1 MTARLRGLVVGTA
14 LAAVVGAVVV
24 VGLLPAGTA
33 WPLLV
38 FPALAVLAEVVGA
51 DVYGSST
58 VSLSA
63 VPVLAAA
70 AAGEARAALLAA
82 VAAGITTTVRSGTRR
97 VEQHVF
103 NPCALAL
110 SACAVALITAPAVG
124 AALPWVVLA
133 GLLAGVAYFAVD
145 NGLVAL
151 AVGLDQGRPAR
162 RVLREDLGWLLPSFT
177 AYGLLGAL
185 LGSAWTLAQG
195 WGVVAFLVPPALL
208 RQAQKQYLARTEES
222 VRELRRS
229 STALHAAHDALS
241 HHHRQSAAA
250 LAQAIEA
257 RDTGTGGHVQR
268 VTALAQALLEEVDP
282 ALAAD
287 EQLSF
292 GFLLHDVG
300 KIGIPDAILRKP
312 GPLDAHERQIMDTHP
327 EIGHRIVGQA
337 GFSPLVSEIVLTHH
351 ERWDGRGY
359 PRGLRGEEIPLAT
372 RLFAIADSL
381 DAMTSD
387 RPYRRGIPLEQA
399 VAEVVR
405 HSGTQFD
412 PGAVEALLRLDRSLV
427 ARLLEL
433 ERQRVRL
440 PQDYPSDEEFADL
453 VRGPQTDS
461 RTSSLTS
468 KLA

>member
-1 MTARLRGLVVGTA
+1 MTAQLRGLVVGTA
-14 LAAVVGAVVV
+14 LGSVVGTCIVL
-24 VGLLPAGTA
+24 GLLPAGSA

-70 AAGEARAALLAA
+70 AAGEARAAVLAA
-82 VAAGITTTVRSGTRR
+82 VAAGVTTTVRSGTRR

-110 SACAVALITAPAVG
+110 CGCVAALLLAPAVG
-124 AALPWVVLA
+124 AALPWLVLA

-145 NGLVAL
+145 NGLVAI
-151 AVGLDQGRPAR
+151 AVGLDQGRSPR
-162 RVLREDLGWLLPSFT
+162 RVLREDLSWLLPSFA

-185 LGSAWTLAQG
+185 LGSAWTVAQG

-208 RQAQKQYLARTEES
+208 RQAQKQYLARTEDH

-229 STALHAAHDALS
+229 STELHAAHDALS
-241 HHHRQSAAA
+241 HHHRATAAA

-257 RDTGTGGHVQR
+257 RDSGTGGHVHR
-268 VTALAQALLEEVDP
+268 VTALAQVLLEQVDP
-282 ALAAD
+282 VLAAN

-300 KIGIPDAILRKP
+300 KIGVPDAILRKA

-327 EIGHRIVGQA
+327 EIGHRIVDHA

-359 PRGLRGEEIPLAT
+359 PRGLQGEDIPLAT
-372 RLFAIADSL
+372 RLFAVADSL

-387 RPYRRGIPLEQA
+387 RPYRRGIPIEQA

-412 PGAVEALLRLDRSLV
+412 PAAVEALLALDPALV
-427 ARLLEL
+427 ASLLEVD
-433 ERQRVRL
+433 RQRVGR
-440 PQDYPSDEEFADL
+440 PVDYPSGDQVASL
-453 VRGPQTDS
+453 V
-461 RTSSLTS
+461 
-468 KLA
+468 